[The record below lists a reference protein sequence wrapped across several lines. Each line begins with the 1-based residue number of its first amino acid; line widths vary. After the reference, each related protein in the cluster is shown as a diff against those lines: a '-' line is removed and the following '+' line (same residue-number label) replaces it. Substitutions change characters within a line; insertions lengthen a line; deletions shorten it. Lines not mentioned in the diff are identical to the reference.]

1 MYFLFKTEPEEF
13 SFDDL
18 VREGKTVWNGVKNPL
33 AQKFIKSVKFADKVF
48 IYHTGKEKQ
57 IVGLAEVISEP
68 YQYNDG
74 YYVVDLTPIRKFKN
88 PVKLKE
94 IKNKDEFKNHYIV
107 RMPRLSVMPVDDEL
121 AKIILTLAES

>member
-57 IVGLAEVISEP
+57 IVGLAEVISKP

-74 YYVVDLTPIRKFKN
+74 YYVVDLKPVGKFKN

>member
-18 VREGKTVWNGVKNPL
+18 IREGKTVWNGVKNPL
-33 AQKFIKSVKFADKVF
+33 AQKFIKSVKLRDKVF

-94 IKNKDEFKNHYIV
+94 IKNRDEFKNHYIV
-107 RMPRLSVMPVDDEL
+107 RMPRLSVMPVDDKL

>member
-33 AQKFIKSVKFADKVF
+33 AQKFIKSVKLADKVF

>member
-74 YYVVDLTPIRKFKN
+74 YYVVDLKPVGKFKN